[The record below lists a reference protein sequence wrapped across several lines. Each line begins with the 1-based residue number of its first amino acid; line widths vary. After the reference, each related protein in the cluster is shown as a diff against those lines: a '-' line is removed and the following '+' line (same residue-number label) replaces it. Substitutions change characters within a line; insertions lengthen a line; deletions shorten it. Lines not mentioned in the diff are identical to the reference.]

1 MQRKRRSG
9 ASDDGIAEV
18 PVPCGFPRVRGIWF
32 TVAFRETITIAAI
45 GRAGRR
51 VTRHWRI
58 QRIESGLYGPAQE
71 CRPLSGTR
79 TIARRARAAGVKID
93 NGGNLGRRA
102 AHHRRRHKERGRRRT
117 RQDQISHEAQ
127 NQLEALR
134 PPVKLRIMGSRT
146 ERRKPVSSAGP
157 VFEKSEPS

>member
-58 QRIESGLYGPAQE
+58 PRIESGLYGPAQE

-79 TIARRARAAGVKID
+79 TIARRASAAGDQID
-93 NGGNLGRRA
+93 NVGNLGRRA

-117 RQDQISHEAQ
+117 RQDQISIR
-127 NQLEALR
+127 ALAR
-134 PPVKLRIMGSRT
+134 KKLRTGRSAPNEENLFLLPDRLLKERT
-146 ERRKPVSSAGP
+146 LSKLDPAV
-157 VFEKSEPS
+157 